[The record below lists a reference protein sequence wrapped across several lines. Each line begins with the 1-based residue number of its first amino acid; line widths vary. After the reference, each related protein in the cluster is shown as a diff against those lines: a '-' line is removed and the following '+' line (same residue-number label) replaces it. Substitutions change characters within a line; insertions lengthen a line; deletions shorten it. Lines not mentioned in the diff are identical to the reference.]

1 MNSVSE
7 VREPELPYGWYPS
20 SAAKIRE
27 FLDGCAKASTYN
39 GEPALAA
46 VSPHAGWYF
55 SGHIAAQSALSLQK
69 AETAVIIG
77 GHLGRN
83 HSILYAPEAGFRTPL
98 GVAHADTELLKATFD
113 ELHDSGVPQ
122 PEPDVYP
129 DNSVEVLLPMIAALQ
144 PEAHIVWLR
153 CPPSYLARELGSAL
167 GRAANLLDKKV
178 VCIGSSDLT
187 HYGPAYDFVPV
198 GRGPAAVKW
207 VREVNDKAFV
217 DALLAMDGDTA
228 LALANKKAC
237 ACSAG
242 AAVATMSFALEMGAS
257 QAVLNAYDTSFSI
270 REDESFVGYA
280 SVSFY

>member
-1 MNSVSE
+1 MNSVAE

-27 FLDGCAKASTYN
+27 FLDACAKESPYK

-55 SGHIAAQSALSLQK
+55 SGHIAAQSALSLKK
-69 AETAVIIG
+69 AETVVIIG
-77 GHLGRN
+77 GHLSRSN
-83 HSILYAPEAGFRTPL
+83 PILYAPEPAFRAPT
-98 GVAHADTELLKATFD
+98 GVADADVELLKATFE
-113 ELHDSGVPQ
+113 ELRASGVPQ
-122 PEPDVYP
+122 PEPDVYS
-129 DNSVEVLLPMIAALQ
+129 DNSVEVLLPMIVALQ
-144 PEAHIVWLR
+144 PEAQVLWLR
-153 CPPSYLARELGSAL
+153 SPPSYLAKELGGAL
-167 GRAANLLDKKV
+167 GRAASSLDRKV

-187 HYGPAYDFVPV
+187 HYGPAYDFVPM
-198 GRGPAAVKW
+198 GIGPAAVKW

-217 DALLAMDGDTA
+217 DALLAMDGDAA

-242 AAVATMSFALEMGAS
+242 AAVAAMTFALEMGAT
-257 QAVLNAYDTSFSI
+257 QAVLNAYDTSFSLK
-270 REDESFVGYA
+270 EDESFVGYA